1 LDGVMSLLTNRY
13 RSFETTQFNKTSMII
28 IIIMVEVPLIAIF
41 NEHYKTYITMPD
53 NSKIERE

>member
-1 LDGVMSLLTNRY
+1 
-13 RSFETTQFNKTSMII
+13 
-28 IIIMVEVPLIAIF
+28 MVEVPLIAIF